1 MTDEIVYFAS
11 MEILLCEGF
20 AVKKD
25 NCGRHQSTEHDAM
38 VIEKLIELSKH
49 DAMKLEKAV
58 EMIAQQLK
66 IANPYTETE
75 EFQET
80 NLIPF
85 DIQQQIQQKYD
96 VMAQEMN
103 QDILRWKSD

>member
-1 MTDEIVYFAS
+1 MTDEIVYAAS
-11 MEILLCEGF
+11 MEVLLREGF

-25 NCGRHQSTEHDAM
+25 NCGRHQSIEHDAM
-38 VIEKLIELSKH
+38 VIEKLIEFSKH

-58 EMIAQQLK
+58 KMIAQRLK
-66 IANPYTETE
+66 IANPNTETE

-85 DIQQQIQQKYD
+85 QIQQQLQQ
-96 VMAQEMN
+96 
-103 QDILRWKSD
+103 